1 MRAKEFLSEAGLK
14 PAGLRKN
21 YLDNLIS
28 LITQSRPI
36 TLVPKA
42 AQKYGKSV
50 VIDQSEADRI
60 QSILD
65 AGAGALNNN
74 GYLELGSFG
83 KILLANK
90 DAEGKPQFISLPDIE
105 KSPEI
110 KGKDSDYNIGDIGEI
125 ALGVAAG
132 AKFLAAGGEVGAR
145 EFVDLALKMTQNTV
159 VGKKGQLLDSL
170 KLTYKGPLVHASGK
184 QDNVDIVVVAPGR
197 SVKAFVEMM
206 NTIEVNQKFPP
217 EVKGTI
223 LSALEYARTA
233 PKIKAGI
240 EQTAADPN
248 TNTIEVVCDG
258 VSDQKGT
265 KADLILHIDGKH
277 INLISAKTGPSQLGQ
292 ASGHEWTKQVTFFST
307 VFGVNVSAY
316 QKDWGTTN
324 EEHLV
329 ALQKI
334 YSTLV
339 IPKIVRLTG
348 GNSVQSEAALVRSI
362 ANGLIRY
369 SNNYDEKTS
378 QVETVDIVKLST
390 EPGTPGFS
398 LLRVDARLESALM
411 KTDLVGTAT
420 PNNQGVQVVGNV
432 NGKKVLLFKAR
443 SYYSQ
448 AGGVVRTIIE
458 GGPLLEQLAVVT
470 PTVPNVAPAAKPAVA
485 NNTANQPKSIQN
497 MNKPMGASQQMM
509 GQEVPQTPPQ

>member
-14 PAGLRKN
+14 LAGLRKN
-21 YLDNLIS
+21 YVDNLIL
-28 LITQSRPI
+28 LIRGNKPI

-42 AQKYGKSV
+42 AAIHGKSV
-50 VIDQSEADRI
+50 IIDQSEADRI

-65 AGAGALNNN
+65 ASAGGLTSN
-74 GYLELGSFG
+74 GYLELAPIG
-83 KILLANK
+83 KIKLSG
-90 DAEGKPQFISLPDIE
+90 GKSQFINLPDIE

-132 AKFLAAGGEVGAR
+132 AKFLAAGAEVGSR

-170 KLTYKGPLVHASGK
+170 KLTYRGPLVHASGK
-184 QDNVDIVVVAPGR
+184 QDNVDIIVVAPGR

-206 NTIEVNQKFPP
+206 NTIEMNQKFPP

-223 LSALEYARTA
+223 LSALEYARNA

-265 KADLILHIDGKH
+265 KADLILHIDGKR

-307 VFGVNVSAY
+307 VFGVNVSKY
-316 QKDWGTTN
+316 QDAWGTTN
-324 EEHLV
+324 EEHLS
-329 ALQKI
+329 ALQGI
-334 YSTLV
+334 YSMLI
-339 IPKIVRLTG
+339 IPKIQRLTG
-348 GNSVQSEAALVRSI
+348 GNSVQAEAALVKSI
-362 ANGLIRY
+362 ASGLIRY

-398 LLRVDARLESALM
+398 LLRVDARLEAALM

-420 PNNQGVQVVGNV
+420 PNNQGIQVVGTV

-443 SYYSQ
+443 SYYSK
-448 AGGVVRTIIE
+448 AGAVVRTIIE

-470 PTVPNVAPAAKPAVA
+470 PANTTPATNPAI
-485 NNTANQPKSIQN
+485 ANQPKSIQN
-497 MNKPMGASQQMM
+497 MQKPLGTSQQMM
-509 GQEVPQTPPQ
+509 GQEPAQAPPQ

>member
-1 MRAKEFLSEAGLK
+1 MRAREFLSEAGLK

-21 YLDNLIS
+21 YVDNLIS
-28 LITQSRPI
+28 LITQGRPLS
-36 TLVPKA
+36 LVPKA
-42 AQKYGKSV
+42 AEKYGKV
-50 VIDQSEADRI
+50 AVIDRTEADRI
-60 QSILD
+60 QTILD
-65 AGAGALNNN
+65 AGNGALNNN
-74 GYLELGSFG
+74 GYLELGTIG
-83 KILLANK
+83 KIKLAEP
-90 DAEGKPQFISLPDIE
+90 DSQGTPQFISLPDIE

-110 KGKDSDYNIGDIGEI
+110 KGKDADYNIGDIGEI
-125 ALGVAAG
+125 ALGIAAG
-132 AKFLAAGGEVGAR
+132 AKFLAAGAEVGSR

-184 QDNVDIVVVAPGR
+184 QDIVNIVVVAPGR
-197 SVKAFVEMM
+197 SIKAFVEMM
-206 NTIEVNQKFPP
+206 NTIETNQKFPP

-223 LSALEYARTA
+223 LSALEYAKTA

-265 KADLILHIDGKH
+265 KADLILHIDGKR

-398 LLRVDARLESALM
+398 LLRVDARLEAALM
-411 KTDLVGTAT
+411 KTDLVGHGT
-420 PNNQGVQVVGNV
+420 PNNQGVQVIGNV

-458 GGPLLEQLAVVT
+458 GGPLLELLAVVT
-470 PTVPNVAPAAKPAVA
+470 PVASTAAAPTSKQVPPPTPPGIV
-485 NNTANQPKSIQN
+485 NQNRTMDQGKI
-497 MNKPMGASQQMM
+497 PMGA
-509 GQEVPQTPPQ
+509 PPAAV

>member
-21 YLDNLIS
+21 YVDNLIS
-28 LITQSRPI
+28 LIRGKRPV

-42 AQKYGKSV
+42 AGIHGKSV
-50 VIDQSEADRI
+50 IIDQSEADRI

-65 AGAGALNNN
+65 ASAGALNSN
-74 GYLELGSFG
+74 GYLDLAPIG
-83 KILLANK
+83 KIKLAN
-90 DAEGKPQFISLPDIE
+90 GKSINLPDIE

-125 ALGVAAG
+125 ALGIAAG
-132 AKFLAAGGEVGAR
+132 AKFLAAGEEVGAR
-145 EFVDLALKMTQNTV
+145 EFVDLALKMVQQNV
-159 VGKKGQLLDSL
+159 LGKKGQLLDSL
-170 KLTYKGPLVHASGK
+170 KLIYRGPLVHASGK

-206 NTIEVNQKFPP
+206 NTIETNQQFPP

-223 LSALEYARTA
+223 LSALEYARNA

-265 KADLILHIDGKH
+265 KADLILHIDGKR

-307 VFGVNVSAY
+307 VFGVNVSSY
-316 QKDWGTTN
+316 QDDWGTTN
-324 EEHLV
+324 EEHLS
-329 ALQKI
+329 ALQGI

-339 IPKIVRLTG
+339 IPKIQRLTG
-348 GNSVQSEAALVRSI
+348 GNSVQSEAALVKSI
-362 ANGLIRY
+362 TSGLIRY

-398 LLRVDARLESALM
+398 LLRVDARLEAALM

-443 SYYSQ
+443 SYYSK
-448 AGGVVRTIIE
+448 AGAVVRTIIE

-470 PTVPNVAPAAKPAVA
+470 PDVTKAAPAVA
-485 NNTANQPKSIQN
+485 NNIVNRPKSIQN
-497 MNKPMGASQQMM
+497 MNKPLGASQQMM
-509 GQEVPQTPPQ
+509 GQNPGKVPPQ

>member
-21 YLDNLIS
+21 YVDNLIL
-28 LITQSRPI
+28 LIRGNKPV

-42 AQKYGKSV
+42 AGVHGKSV

-65 AGAGALNNN
+65 ASAGALNSN
-74 GYLELGSFG
+74 GYLDLAPIG
-83 KILLANK
+83 KIKLAG
-90 DAEGKPQFISLPDIE
+90 GKSQFINLPDIE

-132 AKFLAAGGEVGAR
+132 AKFLAAGAEVGAR

-184 QDNVDIVVVAPGR
+184 QDNVDIIVVAPGR

-206 NTIEVNQKFPP
+206 NTIEINQKFPP

-223 LSALEYARTA
+223 LSALEYARDA

-265 KADLILHIDGKH
+265 KADLILHIDGKR

-316 QKDWGTTN
+316 QDAWGTTN
-324 EEHLV
+324 EEHLS
-329 ALQKI
+329 ALQGI

-339 IPKIVRLTG
+339 IPKIQRLTG
-348 GNSVQSEAALVRSI
+348 GNSVQAEAALVRSI

-432 NGKKVLLFKAR
+432 NGKKVLLFSGIVFSAKL
-443 SYYSQ
+443 SKE
-448 AGGVVRTIIE
+448 VDDLPFDIE
-458 GGPLLEQLAVVT
+458 FE
-470 PTVPNVAPAAKPAVA
+470 N
-485 NNTANQPKSIQN
+485 
-497 MNKPMGASQQMM
+497 
-509 GQEVPQTPPQ
+509 